1 MQLIWNDLFY
11 FFDSIKFIANKPPIL
26 IIYLLHSFIR
36 LLMVISETM
45 VHENEKEFK

>member
-1 MQLIWNDLFY
+1 MQLIWLDFFY
-11 FFDSIKFIANKPPIL
+11 SFDSIKFIANKPSIL

-45 VHENEKEFK
+45 VHETERELK